1 MSRVFVLQS
10 GFVTTV
16 ADKLV
21 RSADKDISFRDSLF
35 VLDYRVTDTS
45 NYYDEEVEQLFQQF
59 RRDNSVLEKF
69 EFREGVL
76 RTVYRLFKSETIVPW
91 LRLQMEQRTVGYLH
105 KRFLRDVL
113 ENILLGKAREMENY
127 QYYRLLL
134 ASEISRNAPHKP
146 DDTEE
151 LLKVFIDSAHSN
163 LISDILY
170 SWTGTMRGVADV
182 LGVMHVLFGP
192 RHGPVSV
199 ASGA

>member
-1 MSRVFVLQS
+1 MTRVFVLQS

-59 RRDNSVLEKF
+59 RRDNSVVEKF
-69 EFREGVL
+69 EFREGIL
-76 RTVYRLFKSETIVPW
+76 KTFYRLFKSETIVPW
-91 LRLQMEQRTVGYLH
+91 LRLQMEQRTVGHLH

-113 ENILLGKAREMENY
+113 NHALTSKAREMENY

-134 ASEISRNAPHKP
+134 ASEISRNAPHKA
-146 DDTEE
+146 DDTDEV
-151 LLKVFIDSAHSN
+151 LRVFIDGNYSN
-163 LISDILY
+163 LVTDIACK
-170 SWTGTMRGVADV
+170 WTKDVRGITDL
-182 LGVMHVLFGP
+182 LGVLHVLFGP